1 MKDKKNKRGPRP
13 RQRKSKWQK
22 WWREYFY
29 WNNEGIRNWWEYSI
43 PFLLVLLME
52 IIAELV
58 AKLIIG

>member
-1 MKDKKNKRGPRP
+1 MKDKKNKRGPLT

-22 WWREYFY
+22 WWLEYFD
-29 WNNEGIRNWWEYSI
+29 WNQDGITNWWEYSI